1 MRVQRQWGTETMGE
15 ERVGEGRVGA
25 EKMGGREVGVQRE
38 WGQTTNVSPK
48 QLPPGNDKD
57 P

>member
-25 EKMGGREVGVQRE
+25 EKMRGREVGVQRE
-38 WGQTTNVSPK
+38 WGQTTNVSPE